1 MATLFIS
8 DLHLCSKRPLITEL
22 FLDFLKEDA
31 VSADALYILG
41 DFYEFWVGDDV
52 AMTEEYRPIT
62 EALQAL
68 TSRGVPV
75 YILPG
80 NRDFL
85 LGKDFEALT
94 GCEILTEPYRL
105 DLYGRP
111 TLLMHGDSLCTDDV
125 EYQEFRKQV
134 RDPGWQTGFLA
145 KSLQDR
151 INLFNKYRRIS
162 MEVTANKPTEI
173 MDTNQ
178 QTIEQVMQ
186 QHDATLLIHGHTH
199 RPDEHHF
206 EINKCAMTRIVLADW
221 DGDGSVLR
229 VDKNGWAVKK
239 LSASQLKPIVH

>member
-8 DLHLCSKRPLITEL
+8 DLHLCNKRPEITEL
-22 FLDFLKEDA
+22 FLDFLRQDA

-52 AMTEEYRPIT
+52 AMTAEYRPIT
-62 EALQAL
+62 KALQTL
-68 TSRGVPV
+68 TSQGVAV

-85 LGKDFEALT
+85 LGKGFETLT

-105 DLYGRP
+105 DLYGHP
-111 TLLMHGDSLCTDDV
+111 TLLMHGDSLCTDDT

-134 RDPGWQTGFLA
+134 RDPKWQAEFLA
-145 KSLQDR
+145 KPLQDR
-151 INLFNKYRRIS
+151 IDLFNKYRRIS
-162 MEVTANKPTEI
+162 MEVTANKSTEI

-178 QTIEQVMQ
+178 QAIEQVMQ
-186 QHDATLLIHGHTH
+186 QHGVNLLIHGHTH

-206 EINKCAMTRIVLADW
+206 EINKQAMTRIVLANW
-221 DGDGSVLR
+221 DSDGSVLR
-229 VDKNGWAVKK
+229 VDKDGWTVKK
-239 LSASQLKPIVH
+239 LTANKLAPTIH